1 MKCKYNY
8 VYININFDCRF
19 NTTSAYIWW
28 ENGKLYLM
36 NFTWTRKFWIHL
48 YHILICSNEYKFV
61 DCRPK
66 TSCKHCHQK
75 PNTVYQWWKIVS
87 YLTLMKCIETRT
99 FWFHLYQIITCSCE
113 YKFVDCRPKASCK
126 HCQQKPSWCKLFKII
141 AVTVCCFKSLLV

>member
-19 NTTSAYIWW
+19 NTSAYIWW

-48 YHILICSNEYKFV
+48 YQILICSNEYKFV

-113 YKFVDCRPKASCK
+113 YKSVDCRPKASCK
-126 HCQQKPSWCKLFKII
+126 HCQQKPSWCKLFKIN

>member
-1 MKCKYNY
+1 MKWKYNY

-48 YHILICSNEYKFV
+48 YQILICSNEYKFV

-66 TSCKHCHQK
+66 ASCKHCHQK

-99 FWFHLYQIITCSCE
+99 FWFHLYQIIIHVLVNINLWTVDPRLAANTVNRHQADVSC
-113 YKFVDCRPKASCK
+113 
-126 HCQQKPSWCKLFKII
+126 LI
-141 AVTVCCFKSLLV
+141 LLL